1 MTSHIKTMNDND
13 AEHVTP
19 KLYEEYNNYKQ
30 FVEFPAKI
38 KSMNICFSV
47 TKCFTMFIFRL
58 RVEKQ
63 T

>member
-1 MTSHIKTMNDND
+1 MVTSHIKTMNDND

-38 KSMNICFSV
+38 KSMNDLFQCD
-47 TKCFTMFIFRL
+47 KMFYNVYI
-58 RVEKQ
+58 
-63 T
+63 